1 VPDEQPISR
10 HKTNGDF
17 WSHYRLLPSEIQSL
31 ALKNYDLLK
40 KDARH
45 PSLQFKKVG
54 KLWSVRVGL
63 DHRALAVPIP
73 EGFLW
78 FWIGRHDEYDRILK
92 G

>member
-1 VPDEQPISR
+1 MAISGAI
-10 HKTNGDF
+10 T
-17 WSHYRLLPSEIQSL
+17 IACL
-31 ALKNYDLLK
+31 ALKNYELLK
-40 KDARH
+40 CDSRH

-63 DHRALAVPIP
+63 EYRALAIVIP

-78 FWIGRHDEYDRILK
+78 IWIGRHEVYDQILK